1 MYLLAG
7 TMRGKLLVEL
17 GVESGRGLVSL
28 AAANRS
34 NLVIGFD
41 SHYHPDLNKNL
52 KNYSNALFFNLPS
65 MPVPNIIICE
75 ARRIGILH
83 IDTEHS
89 YSMAKAEFEAYKPY
103 LAKGAYVLFDDL
115 HAIEDEVLRYFNE
128 LPYEKIQDDRLHPSC
143 GYGVMIYE

>member
-7 TMRGKLLVEL
+7 TIQNGLLVEL
-17 GVESGRGLVSL
+17 GVEQGRGLVSM
-28 AAANRS
+28 AVASNTNR
-34 NLVIGFD
+34 VIGFD
-41 SHYHPDLNKNL
+41 SHLHPELSRNL
-52 KNYSNALFFNLPS
+52 KVYSNVLFFNLPS
-65 MPVPNIIICE
+65 LPVPRIITSKPISL
-75 ARRIGILH
+75 LH

-89 YSMAKAEFEAYKPY
+89 YSMAKAEFEAYQPY

-115 HAIEDEVLRYFNE
+115 HAIEDEVLTYFNE